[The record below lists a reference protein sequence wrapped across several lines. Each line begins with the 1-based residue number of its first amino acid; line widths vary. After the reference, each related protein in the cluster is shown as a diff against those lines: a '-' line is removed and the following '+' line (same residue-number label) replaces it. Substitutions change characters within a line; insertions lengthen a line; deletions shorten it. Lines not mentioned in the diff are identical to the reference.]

1 MSWLKA
7 LLYCC
12 LFLAVFVVSSYLA
25 MRVLI
30 REQGT
35 ITCPDIVGKE
45 LSDAKRIAEA
55 KDMSVVVSRYE
66 KRKDIPYNYVISQ
79 RPEPSMPVR
88 KGRTLSVVVS
98 EGPLLVNIPSLTNHT
113 LSYAEETLK
122 ERYLPIKQ
130 VINVPD
136 GNVGTIVAQSPRSG
150 RNIVDDEG
158 MTLILAARQKRFY
171 IMPELTGKPLNE
183 IVNELEKKQIKYFV
197 TYVDRPGRPQKTI
210 VQTSIPSKM
219 LFGEDDTLE
228 IIAVGG

>member
-1 MSWLKA
+1 MSWLKT

-12 LFLAVFVVSSYLA
+12 LFVAVFAVSSWVA

-55 KDMSVVVSRYE
+55 KDMSVIVSRYE

-98 EGPLLVNIPSLTNHT
+98 EGPLLVNVPLLTNHT
-113 LSYAEETLK
+113 LTYAEETLK

-130 VINVPD
+130 VINVPG

-158 MTLILAARQKRFY
+158 MTLMLASRQKRFY
-171 IMPELTGKPLNE
+171 IMPDLAGKPLNE